1 MKKLLALSLA
11 ILLSLLCF
19 CSCESNDKK
28 AAATESQTTQNV
40 TEQTANIE
48 IYKEWYGGKLKLT
61 RILGENEHDTVYGV
75 LDEDGKTILECKYDT
90 IDLIGENR
98 IYAWKS
104 RENDDPKSQIFDAK
118 GNIISDCEY
127 DFINYELES
136 AIVGYYPVGIAGKY
150 NDISDDPI
158 LYLVDQNGDK
168 IINTEFKWMNFNDD
182 NQTLTVGDTD
192 DNRYIIDFKGNKVG

>member
-11 ILLSLLCF
+11 ISLSLLCF
-19 CSCESNDKK
+19 CSCESNDKIT
-28 AAATESQTTQNV
+28 ATESQTTQNV

-61 RILGENEHDTVYGV
+61 RILGKTEADTVYGV

-118 GNIISDCEY
+118 GKMIR
-127 DFINYELES
+127 F
-136 AIVGYYPVGIAGKY
+136 
-150 NDISDDPI
+150 
-158 LYLVDQNGDK
+158 
-168 IINTEFKWMNFNDD
+168 
-182 NQTLTVGDTD
+182 
-192 DNRYIIDFKGNKVG
+192 YI